1 MSKIFPR
8 FFLPLLAAAFIVAC
22 IRIPKQPQ
30 TTDPDTTP
38 LTYRFDGGADL
49 TALFTLQASYIAA
62 DGRTQTEQIASL
74 PWAKEVG
81 VSAPFGARLD
91 VRFRKKADYPRQ
103 DVYAVG
109 FSGGIDCASANAAIP
124 PPLGLSRAG
133 GAGNI
138 VRLRFSLPDG
148 VSPDDVSLR
157 FAPLKYDQTF
167 RVYIYLRRF
176 LCHGLLP
183 RLELDQCQVDRRP
196 GIPPFGRHPH
206 LGLCP

>member
-30 TTDPDTTP
+30 TTD
-38 LTYRFDGGADL
+38 LDGGADL

-124 PPLGLSRAG
+124 PPSA
-133 GAGNI
+133 
-138 VRLRFSLPDG
+138 
-148 VSPDDVSLR
+148 
-157 FAPLKYDQTF
+157 
-167 RVYIYLRRF
+167 
-176 LCHGLLP
+176 
-183 RLELDQCQVDRRP
+183 
-196 GIPPFGRHPH
+196 
-206 LGLCP
+206 

>member
-91 VRFRKKADYPRQ
+91 VRSVSYTHLTLPTT
-103 DVYAVG
+103 
-109 FSGGIDCASANAAIP
+109 
-124 PPLGLSRAG
+124 SR
-133 GAGNI
+133 
-138 VRLRFSLPDG
+138 V
-148 VSPDDVSLR
+148 
-157 FAPLKYDQTF
+157 
-167 RVYIYLRRF
+167 
-176 LCHGLLP
+176 
-183 RLELDQCQVDRRP
+183 
-196 GIPPFGRHPH
+196 
-206 LGLCP
+206 

>member
-62 DGRTQTEQIASL
+62 DGRTQTSRSL
-74 PWAKEVG
+74 RCRGRKRSVCPPLSVP
-81 VSAPFGARLD
+81 VSTSGSGKRPTIPGRTYMLSVFRAESTVPPRMR
-91 VRFRKKADYPRQ
+91 RF
-103 DVYAVG
+103 
-109 FSGGIDCASANAAIP
+109 P
-124 PPLGLSRAG
+124 PPRPEPCRGCRQYRTAAVLASGR
-133 GAGNI
+133 
-138 VRLRFSLPDG
+138 G
-148 VSPDDVSLR
+148 VPGRR
-157 FAPLKYDQTF
+157 FAALRTPQIRQTF

>member
-109 FSGGIDCASANAAIP
+109 FSGGIDCASANGGFP
-124 PPLGLSRAG
+124 PP
-133 GAGNI
+133 
-138 VRLRFSLPDG
+138 
-148 VSPDDVSLR
+148 
-157 FAPLKYDQTF
+157 
-167 RVYIYLRRF
+167 
-176 LCHGLLP
+176 
-183 RLELDQCQVDRRP
+183 
-196 GIPPFGRHPH
+196 PPP
-206 LGLCP
+206 PSA

>member
-49 TALFTLQASYIAA
+49 TALFTLQASYVAA

-124 PPLGLSRAG
+124 PRPEPCR

-157 FAPLKYDQTF
+157 FAPSNTTNISRL
-167 RVYIYLRRF
+167 
-176 LCHGLLP
+176 HLP
-183 RLELDQCQVDRRP
+183 ATIPMSRLTP
-196 GIPPFGRHPH
+196 SSGA
-206 LGLCP
+206 

>member
-133 GAGNI
+133 GAGF
-138 VRLRFSLPDG
+138 RTGCPRT
-148 VSPDDVSLR
+148 
-157 FAPLKYDQTF
+157 TF
-167 RVYIYLRRF
+167 RCASHPSNTTNISRL
-176 LCHGLLP
+176 HLP
-183 RLELDQCQVDRRP
+183 ATIPMSRLTP
-196 GIPPFGRHPH
+196 SSGA
-206 LGLCP
+206 